1 MIIAVLTAV
10 GNAWSICSLTTNLTT
25 CFMEDFYEQSF
36 PLKLLPTFFKF
47 VTEHF
52 FNRAALRTFYFR
64 EHTDDRII
72 MPPRCDVWWDVMFPM
87 LNLSRRSINA
97 AYLGALSR
105 VINANIEEFMKQDE
119 EYSSFYNS
127 FMILALEHLS
137 SNLDKVSVADHSEV
151 KIACKNGLKYLFLKE
166 RAVNSVELKYMIA
179 VLKSCL
185 TGESGL
191 ERTDIYYLIASIKK
205 AKTPLYFSPP
215 DRLAVGETMIGV
227 VSGSLIH
234 QIWVSHRDDRIDSDA
249 AVCINAKSAEELIS
263 RFAYKSFVKNFTS
276 ENILLAEE
284 LHCSELLL
292 KHFMN
297 FKVIRQMRTA
307 CQEAVKRKIFLD
319 CTSMIG
325 AVSDLPIWGSVSGDD
340 GRSSTFSKLLEM
352 SNICMLSIGCLG
364 IAVAINCEK
373 ESSTD
378 PGRMEKA
385 IIVANEVF
393 NTRKFY
399 AESEAVRLTVLN
411 FVSNRILLIVKIVS
425 EMLRYSKG
433 IMKLSSWPLLLEIFC
448 ETMTSFNFS
457 RPEFTADDDGT
468 GGESI
473 HLFSLVLQI
482 IRTFLLTIFAANE
495 YKLQANREF
504 ETVASRENVTKEED
518 DDISEDTDPAI
529 GRWLSAIFEE
539 VPAMIDDEL
548 EKCRLKLESQQC
560 IVADMITA
568 FGKVMRL
575 LEITPRKQF
584 IAGRYLFVPT
594 ESDAVTLADIVSDL
608 SLLKNSESYKVEAAV
623 LSVVQNLL
631 SESVIDRSFILAFMN
646 RFGINFESSGHLT
659 WPLQLN
665 SMKVNL
671 LAYVVLCRFMCTDPF
686 TNERIARP
694 IWNRVMKTLEL
705 NYKCDDSQVDEP
717 FDANIMHM
725 SIEHMQFLLLLF
737 YNEPAE
743 SRRELTL
750 LLLRTLENL
759 LLCDKSCAV
768 ALAVLSRLL
777 QIVDYILRFDE
788 NPPVEYLKMVYENLF
803 SVPDKSENGEL
814 LPPATPISVPEVVHC
829 MKQSETTLGYIYGE
843 GSCFFYNLYHDEPG
857 NEYRLRRIMF
867 LGDDAILSRNLQ
879 LALAHKQ
886 SKFLSSFWLS
896 NDGSAPFAAYCC
908 YYIRRILLYLT
919 PSPEVMEICNVDRP
933 LHEHQSSCL
942 LLLASRRYHLT
953 SNVSVGFETTD
964 DSDAADKQPAEYLKR
979 FDFRAHFSCFMRC
992 FDRRKNTVD
1001 EIEFEDSYLMENYQY
1016 GNCAVVVDL
1025 MLIELRCFLRDLLE
1039 YNDEPAFNF
1048 HLDFAETM
1056 NMVCLLVRHS
1066 VEIIRYLIFC
1076 VDVPLQ
1082 LREQSFSQW
1091 HKHCKQLLNIVG
1103 DYGPDVRLVH
1113 KGVVGALS
1121 ASLRKALRVFKW
1133 DEYGSGSGDFFHHNY
1148 EEISHF
1154 FEVDESAYIS
1164 VVFSQHLENIAGAS
1178 IWDLLNSWKHVLF
1191 SASAVLHDYL
1201 NRCSPELSVS
1211 TEIWENL
1218 RRYFV
1223 LDTVLAFW
1231 PTKNACVESNF
1242 HLVEMN
1248 RVSAF
1253 YEKFFDFLHHS
1264 VTTWVKPCSI
1274 SEFIFA
1280 NLLSYLKDEELGEKF
1295 FQNRSVVELIMPLT
1309 NLKSSA
1315 IINPIYVIKYLSVLL
1330 KIAISSL
1337 NRESL
1342 RQEMSSSNTILKTK
1356 KTISAL
1362 LNNATILSDAMKIVF
1377 QYASDFIEI
1386 EDQTKQLSHCESA
1399 FLVGVDFVNSL
1410 TLCLILLKEAEVVEV
1425 GELARYFVHLFL
1437 SIDGVDEVFF
1447 NLPNSSIDSLEQPL
1461 NSAAVKW
1468 YCHLLRLAKLNPG
1481 KADLLIFE
1489 HFCAW
1494 VEKFLQMD
1502 SLRSVVENKYWK
1514 RDQMELMDLMLFL
1527 TCYFSFL
1534 IGPEDAFLIRKD
1546 TSANGQLCISS
1557 ADDSDSVT
1565 NVQETNYEKS
1575 KVVAIDC
1582 FAATRTGCCS
1592 FIVTGRHMCH
1602 QKKYYCYDCSVN
1614 GKWATVC
1621 SACAVKCHNNH
1632 DVVYVGNEE
1641 MFCQCTDTLKE
1652 LCATSLNW
1660 RYYYS
1665 KYLHEMDA
1673 ISNVHTISD
1682 ANNIHELK
1690 DENKS
1695 NTILFDGDCAFCFGE
1710 LTTEKEFL
1718 KDKNAHFATIHKSM
1732 IRLFHLLRRAIIV
1745 TKEAITP
1752 VGHMER
1758 LSESFS
1764 QFMQGRIQSFETTRL
1779 ITMRLAQLPAWRKK
1793 FVSDDDHLLLCRNC
1807 SESASERHKYFYK
1820 FCILNSRKSL
1830 IAVSSYKKCITIFPV
1845 KFPLSRAASK
1855 YKLEDLKIDVE
1866 KELEISLT
1874 FKPTF
1879 IQGINGNAAIF
1890 LVGGAYDV
1898 FIIALNYEGL
1908 LDSKKMLKLNMGNE
1922 ETVRRAFWMPNS
1934 ASEVV
1939 LVTTQRVSVYYLWY
1953 SYELPVYCYRLY
1965 SGAVADATVA
1975 YYEENCQ
1982 SEKCLTRFII
1992 IMSSDGC
1999 LYMEKMGQSQTIPKQ
2014 DRLKYLR
2021 DPLKFAHPDWQD
2033 MVVEKLEN
2041 RGLSVHYSHC
2051 LSTLFFGYSN
2061 GKNYYC
2067 NFSMGSLRNIR
2078 TVELSDTGKQS
2089 VSIKSWEDVDNLPG
2103 FICARPVEFGPILLK
2118 FDGPQI
2124 LVDLQCF
2131 FSSPRVVDL
2140 KSCLVWEQHTQ
2151 PCAVIAT
2158 LSATCSLTLW
2168 NVDDNYRNCWSEIPL
2183 TSSALYSTQFNQL
2196 EECAPS
2202 ILSCRKSLY
2211 PAPVDI
2217 FERSSLLDNVKLFSE
2232 DVLDIATGG
2241 WLINKQPLHFVKKT
2255 GAATLHICNTDK
2267 SMEISGVKVYIDC
2280 SQKESVPS
2288 FLAVANQLK
2297 YVNSDVSRW
2306 YDFPLTYEE
2315 SINCC
2320 SKITL
2325 WVGECSGD
2333 IMMVHSIHLYGRSK
2347 RLQLSALC
2355 DNLTDSR
2362 QFSTFGKDDSAML
2375 ELFNG
2380 LHCKQQCTMACVGLQ
2395 KAELLM
2401 GAVCNFLRLYH
2412 MNDGMQER
2420 KKFFFKNLNLNL
2432 DKFHQLLTFN
2442 STLFLKNQAKCF
2454 IDHFLSMPDMNR
2466 VRIYKQMLKE
2476 MEFLLPDPEILDMIV
2491 KRLRKMVERRPMNF
2505 LRLVFRNNG
2514 DSQLLDG
2521 LMVLFWKAVVG
2532 RKHFA
2537 DTAPIG
2543 SVVFHN
2549 MKSFVGCI
2557 VDILFSSMHL
2567 ASFAQLKKF
2576 CAILS
2581 DMLIGDRT
2589 ERHLSY
2595 MCSQA
2600 IQRNVLQAVGYFCH
2614 KQFYCEKGD
2623 SQDGQEHGSELFT
2636 VDVINLK
2643 EDDIVNYNFSTLSN
2657 YLQKMKRHAS
2667 NHDSHSVLF
2676 PEEQQGS
2683 STNFRLMVDTS
2694 NFTSLGEHTDKG
2706 LLIFSSDNYQFN
2718 ILLMLHYLTPYFG
2731 ECSGVENVPFLQTL
2745 LALISAVDVSNL
2757 KYAKPFLSL
2766 VRRWIS
2772 FINFKNSF
2780 CQRTPEAEANLIKL
2794 RFINILLNR
2803 MNDRISGA
2811 IFSFLMDEG
2820 ILSFCYDVLENMH
2833 PKLANLV
2840 INDDLD
2846 DEKDVV
2852 VGHHFADDLWPFF
2865 LHDYVEKND
2874 SNLFVLFDQLAVE
2887 IALRLPYQ
2895 LKRLVVTPE
2904 VKERLFSSNWIHLL
2918 IKYAR
2923 CTKASNLCI
2932 QVRKLLIYICGS
2944 AELCRWHTDR
2954 CIFDDMLNNVL
2965 RHSRHIFSESTCV
2978 SPSQLNTVYHLQ
2990 MCSMMWRLKICL
3002 RIATGR
3008 PLSFQKF
3015 LLANCEILNEL
3026 LFAVAVR
3033 IHRNI
3038 TKCVL
3043 SLLSVAFDAG
3053 SNNTVSGSFAF
3064 SPEMARTL
3072 ATAVFTNS
3080 GFSAL
3085 EQFLSTLV
3093 LHTNEGPQNIEPMQF
3108 FQNLMKFAPAHLARD
3123 FVLYIWRKMVPRF
3136 AEYGCR
3142 LVHLIPLLSETL
3154 VFFTDSE
3161 VKIFMND
3168 IVDYFTQER
3177 QAILT
3182 DPIFALYSKIGKK
3195 IPIDGFSF
3203 DKRPCFACHRH
3214 LTSSTESELSTLVKF
3229 AWYSSTMEFLEL
3241 RCAYEIERI
3250 VLTITQKMRI
3260 KMIKNMRVYYSSRES
3275 LSFVDIATMSYWSL
3289 AMNCE
3294 LVKDQQTVVIDFTV
3308 PITARYLL
3316 IHYCEFYDIKPKPPP
3331 LQTFFNCENCM
3342 NSYPDLCTGCT
3353 HVALVCENCDGVNM
3367 NETAFLCKFCGK
3379 SPHATLNYTVRARES
3394 ASLSPVMNR
3403 SDVQSAS
3410 QEGNLLLAKIEN
3422 ALTAMENDLKEVEQL
3437 LEVSVLSAEHDVF
3450 EGTETQASSENNA
3463 NQNVMKA
3470 SRYEEYLNMYQSRC
3484 KSMHRTIILN
3494 YETLILKRMAVFE
3507 FEHGKLDDSSL
3518 TSQYLKCRKSCYCC
3532 TLWSCNAVLI
3542 LIDNLLRKVNFD
3554 ISLFTSNVGFHGK
3567 VVTFVLNCTP
3577 LRSDLVCQSILY
3589 NLSWKYNFI
3598 AFDISQ
3604 RLAERLFYL
3613 LVNGTND
3620 CIGDYLDIMYNCAIA
3635 EGHSSDVWST
3645 TMADVFKVA
3654 LCREQ
3659 TPTAQSILG
3668 VCLKLFASCKFVFFN
3683 SEENPGL
3690 NYMDADSSDL
3700 AKLKCDLRQIFQS
3713 VLKKPPYQEVQ
3724 SVNIQGFIAIM
3735 IKLLTYEY
3743 SRFIRKMTAK
3753 YLLTLMNEPG
3763 TLRVQIFENLLNRM
3777 IPLLSKCEDRI
3788 DEFFGLLSE
3797 LFNDPSWRSFFFRKG
3812 FFSTFLQVTSREI
3825 ERLHKLDRSPLSQVD
3840 LDCGCL
3846 LLNVLKIFDK
3856 MRSYDELKDHLNR
3869 RAGATFLYGHAVL
3882 RSMVV
3887 KRSGSV
3893 KYAQVHF
3900 KVLMDCMKSG
3910 GAALVRSY
3918 AEAAFELLR
3927 SESAARNWQYVL
3939 HICDSIRSVI
3949 YPEAMRVEQF
3959 QIQILQDS
3967 FQENHLRN
3975 SLHNRIY
3982 LSTDNDMGPRM
3993 RDIKNK
3999 ICRDCEMIPFIEDD
4013 NTLELI
4019 VLGKVIAL
4027 YLDVA
4032 EVYKYLWL
4040 PESGPSPMIIT
4051 YRIRGLSDG
4060 AGEEYVWE
4068 LPTTVWMRLMCLRS
4082 MAFVPIASMVREN
4095 RLALLSPEI
4104 NTIPVI
4110 MKKVLLI
4117 LMDDIKMQ
4125 GMISDTALRIICRL
4139 YEDADLFS
4147 APEFENFSR
4156 YHLTEL
4162 VISLMD
4168 VVRNKRKSIDER
4180 SEELVMRAVALV
4192 TMGNKERIDA
4202 VVEYFDTFTDFSRYD
4217 KSSTPDEQK
4226 MGRMLCFF
4234 VNGLPES
4241 ANGSRIREAFFN
4253 RGFTH
4258 RAVNYL
4264 SNNCPSVVH
4273 QLSSSSSEM
4282 ETFLRKPALDYV
4294 LKFLNDICRSCE
4306 PNQVLVADNCLSIVH
4321 TLELIPNNERNLG
4334 NLSHQLMV
4342 QLNEN
4347 TATSH
4352 KVAAVR
4358 ERTRLAKKTIATAS
4372 RNVQLTKL
4380 GMRMSKDG
4388 IVQIASSVYLNVDL
4402 PDEGHFA
4409 CVICQEGF
4417 HVSPHQEMGIYVF
4430 MKSLS
4435 VRDVLL
4441 DSVDGF
4447 IPDLVGPSTVTQF
4460 NLVHYQCHSN
4470 SVEHASSFRYEWDSA
4485 TLHNA
4490 NTLCNAILPYPGP
4503 EIELNEQLLMM
4514 KRYEMQ
4520 FNEVF
4525 PGKPL
4530 SCDLVISDLKCLLI
4544 RFCWKKSFSTD
4555 SHGGG
4560 PESNM
4565 HLIPYMLYLGGLTL
4579 IAMDKDDDDGNRLR
4593 SNLSQFLADGSEF
4606 WFANAFDANG
4616 LFFQSTLFILYHDHA
4631 AWATHRLDILK
4642 RFICAGHHH
4651 ALFHQDGQK
4660 EEPIEFKNY
4669 IPYLIYFAL
4678 INSIYTHMFKS
4689 VSSVLPGTDDNW
4701 LKLLLMYISANYVD
4715 LYNSSTQLFATYEN
4729 HLLRFTRLVES
4740 IPDPDAFF
4748 SNCLSM
4754 LPSDRFGN
4762 RRPGANMMKSKR
4774 SVPTVEEMAHEKLT
4788 RIAASYWASFGNAH
4802 RPFSAKVVADIYK
4815 NELLEKNFAVRPIV
4829 LLEFSQYLE
4838 RFLWPNFDVNTAT
4851 VEHVMSILVMANEKI
4866 RECVPLW
4873 PIFFTR
4879 EKEFEKFFTRV
4890 LEMSLDDELLTI
4902 AEQLHV
4908 IIFLNH
4914 CFTSVAAREQC
4925 LNENMKLKK
4934 YWKYSQKQFDKL
4946 DEESKRKTLFYW
4958 RYICDLIKKFL
4969 KILHSIPPED
4979 EQCDLNSIRY
4989 CERFLEMLI
4998 DMESLLPIRR
5008 FLNVVLLESR
5018 ILCHGALSTLVKR
5031 QDGGLFTEL
5040 LSTLKRCVYFEI
5052 DDLTG
5057 ESLTQKDMT
5066 IIHVERITKLQKY
5079 KEKMKTFYLST
5090 VSEVDNRKNLFKYF
5104 SVLSD
5109 EELLNLCVDLNLVDP
5124 NNTNDST
5131 LNRPLL
5137 MEMMVCH
5144 HEKQPSQLD
5153 RINEMSLYPSEEIL
5167 WNEKMVPVGYFK
5179 NANEIRLDIE
5189 DAIFRMQPWKHEIEP
5204 NTLVCGGWAR
5214 MALPIMHF
5222 VVIEVGRPRVGE
5234 KAPSVVRADVQLM
5247 LDVRQDVRTE
5257 WESLRKHDVGFL
5269 LTIRPT
5275 ALPGTLY
5282 CPSEPFLPQIPV
5294 VYVRGCEIEGML
5306 GVDGN
5311 VIEEYAPPEAKL
5323 GFTNNVRTF
5332 RVLLDCQQYRLD
5344 MMQHEK
5350 GGEDVYQTFNVFVR
5364 RKPKENNFKAVLD
5377 TIRQLMN
5384 CECVVPSWFNDLLL
5398 GYGDPSVAHYSKMEK
5413 QFTVLNFDDTFL
5425 SVEHVKESFPDE
5437 YEIIANE
5444 NDLKPPYRISVD
5456 ETDKKVCI
5464 FQEKDESRGP
5474 YPFCRRRFN
5483 AVLFTKAQVDGI
5495 YSGMQHGL
5503 TVIVGPPGTGKTDV
5517 AAQII
5522 NNIYHGWPSE
5532 RTLVVAHSNQ
5542 ALNYLF
5548 QKITERDVDERH
5560 LLRLGHGEEFLG
5572 MGKDFSREGRVN
5584 HILEK
5589 RLQLL
5594 GQVERLQKSIQVVGG
5609 DVASSCETALYFY
5622 EYQLQPR
5629 WFEFQR
5635 KSKQLRRVGEIFP
5648 FGAFFDDLDGPLFLD
5663 DDGDEE
5669 KGELNYEQNMQIA
5682 HSCWNYIRNIFD
5694 QLAEF
5699 RAFESLRTRY
5709 DRVEYLLTSQAK
5721 VIAMTCTHAAL
5732 RRKEFV
5738 DMYFHYD
5745 NLIVEEAA
5753 QILEIETF
5761 IPFLLQPT
5769 VQGKNRLRRLV
5780 LIGDHYQLPPVVKS
5794 PALRR
5799 YSRMEQSM
5807 FTRLVRLGVR
5817 TIHLDKQGRA
5827 RQQLAALYSWRYDN
5841 LGNLPH
5847 VLANEEF
5854 LTANA
5859 GFAHPFQL
5867 VDVDDF
5873 NGDGET
5879 TPVAYFYQNLAEAE
5893 YAVAIFMYMRI
5904 VGYPAE
5910 KITILTTYNGQKHLI
5925 RDVLRKRCA
5934 SNIFFGKPAK
5944 VTTVDKY
5951 QGEQND
5957 YIILS
5962 LVRTEAVGHIRDV
5975 RRLVVAFSRGRL
5987 GLYVLARVSLF
5998 ENCFELTPAFRMFQN
6013 RPRKLIIIPNETW
6026 PTKRL
6031 VNEPSP
6037 YCELTI
6043 DGMSQMVNF
6052 VYDLYVSNFDV
6063 IRTEQMKQ
6071 HGESLTPTES
6081 CLPVLSDNEKDE
6093 VKPPEEENQQSEDSA
6108 IVFEVL
6114 DE

>member
-1 MIIAVLTAV
+1 M
-10 GNAWSICSLTTNLTT
+10 
-25 CFMEDFYEQSF
+25 
-36 PLKLLPTFFKF
+36 PLP
-47 VTEHF
+47 
-52 FNRAALRTFYFR
+52 
-64 EHTDDRII
+64 
-72 MPPRCDVWWDVMFPM
+72 CDVWWDVMVPM
-87 LNLSRRSINA
+87 LNPSCRSINA

-119 EYSSFYNS
+119 YNSFYNS

-137 SNLDKVSVADHSEV
+137 SNLEKVSVADYSEV

-191 ERTDIYYLIASIKK
+191 ERTDIYYLVASIKK
-205 AKTPLYFSPP
+205 AKTPSSFSQP
-215 DRLAVGETMIGV
+215 DRLAVGETAMSV
-227 VSGSLIH
+227 VTGPLIH
-234 QIWVSHRDDRIDSDA
+234 QLWFSHRDDRIDSDA
-249 AVCINAKSAEELIS
+249 AVCTNAKSADELIS
-263 RFAYKSFVKNFTS
+263 RFAYKSFVKNFTN
-276 ENILLAEE
+276 ENTLLAEE

-297 FKVIRQMRTA
+297 FKVIRQMRAA
-307 CQEAVKRKIFLD
+307 CQEAVKRSKTNFVDKIILD
-319 CTSMIG
+319 CTNMIG

-352 SNICMLSIGCLG
+352 NNICMLSVGCLG
-364 IAVAINCEK
+364 IAVAIDCEK

-378 PGRMEKA
+378 PGRIEKA
-385 IIVANEVF
+385 IVVANEVF

-399 AESEAVRLTVLN
+399 AECEAVRLTVLN
-411 FVSNRILLIVKIVS
+411 FVSNRILLIAKIVS

-482 IRTFLLTIFAANE
+482 MRTFLLTIFAANE

-504 ETVASRENVTKEED
+504 ETAASRENVTKEED
-518 DDISEDTDPAI
+518 DDNSEDTDPAI

-548 EKCRLKLESQQC
+548 EKCKLKLESQQC

-568 FGKVMRL
+568 FGKVMQL
-575 LEITPRKQF
+575 LEIAPRKQF
-584 IAGRYLFVPT
+584 IAGRYLFVPA

-608 SLLKNSESYKVEAAV
+608 CLLKNSECYKIEAAV
-623 LSVVQNLL
+623 LSLVQNLL
-631 SESVIDRSFILAFMN
+631 CESVIDRSFILAFLN
-646 RFGINFESSGHLT
+646 RFGINFESSGHLI

-665 SMKVNL
+665 SIKVNL
-671 LAYVVLCRFMCTDPF
+671 LAYVVLCRFMSIDPF

-705 NYKCDDSQVDEP
+705 NYKCDNNQVDEP

-725 SIEHMQFLLLLF
+725 NIEHMQFLLLLF

-750 LLLRTLENL
+750 LSLRTLENL

-777 QIVDYILRFDE
+777 QIVDCILRFDE

-803 SVPDKSENGEL
+803 PVPIKSDDGEL
-814 LPPATPISVPEVVHC
+814 LPPATPTSVPEVVHC
-829 MKQSETTLGYIYGE
+829 MKKSETMLGYFYGK

-857 NEYRLRRIMF
+857 NECRVRRIMF

-879 LALAHKQ
+879 LALADTQ
-886 SKFLSSFWLS
+886 SRFLSSSWLS
-896 NDGSAPFAAYCC
+896 VDGSAPFAAYCC
-908 YYIRRILLYLT
+908 YYIRRILLYLA
-919 PSPEVMEICNVDRP
+919 PSPEVTEICNVDRP
-933 LHEHQSSCL
+933 LLYEHQSSCL
-942 LLLASRRYHLT
+942 LLLASRRCYLT
-953 SNVSVGFETTD
+953 PNVSVDFETTD
-964 DSDAADKQPAEYLKR
+964 DSDAAHKQRAEYLKR
-979 FDFRAHFSCFMRC
+979 FDFRALFSCFMRC

-1025 MLIELRCFLRDLLE
+1025 MLIELRCYLRDLLE

-1048 HLDFAETM
+1048 QLDFAETM
-1056 NMVCLLVRHS
+1056 NMVCLLVRQC
-1066 VEIIRYLIFC
+1066 VEIIRYLISC

-1082 LREQSFSQW
+1082 LREQSLSRW

-1103 DYGPDVRLVH
+1103 DYGPDVRHLH
-1113 KGVVGALS
+1113 KEVVGAFS

-1133 DEYGSGSGDFFHHNY
+1133 DEYGSGSSKGGDFFHHNY

-1154 FEVDESAYIS
+1154 FEVDQSAYIS
-1164 VVFSQHLENIAGAS
+1164 VVFSQHLENISGAS

-1191 SASAVLHDYL
+1191 TASAVLHDYL

-1231 PTKNACVESNF
+1231 PTKNACMERSF
-1242 HLVEMN
+1242 HLVEIN

-1253 YEKFFDFLHHS
+1253 YEKFFNFLRHS

-1330 KIAISSL
+1330 KIAVNSL
-1337 NRESL
+1337 KRESL
-1342 RQEMSSSNTILKTK
+1342 QGMSSSNTILKTK

-1362 LNNATILSDAMKIVF
+1362 LNNATVLSAMQVVF
-1377 QYASDFIEI
+1377 QHDSDFIEI
-1386 EDQTKQLSHCESA
+1386 EDQTKQRSHCESA

-1410 TLCLILLKEAEVVEV
+1410 TLCLISLKEAEVVEV

-1437 SIDGVDEVFF
+1437 SIDGVDEYFF
-1447 NLPNSSIDSLEQPL
+1447 NLPNSSTYSLEQPL

-1468 YCHLLRLAKLNPG
+1468 YCHLFRLAKLNPG
-1481 KADLLIFE
+1481 NADLLIFE

-1494 VEKFLQMD
+1494 VKKFLQMD

-1527 TCYFSFL
+1527 TCYFTFL
-1534 IGPEDAFLIRKD
+1534 IGPADAFLIRKD
-1546 TSANGQLCISS
+1546 TSANGQLCTS

-1565 NVQETNYEKS
+1565 NVQETNNENS

-1592 FIVTGRHMCH
+1592 FIVTGRHMCL

-1614 GKWATVC
+1614 GKWTTVC
-1621 SACAVKCHNNH
+1621 SACAVKCHNDH

-1652 LCATSLNW
+1652 LCKASLNW

-1682 ANNIHELK
+1682 ANNIHSLNNEC
-1690 DENKS
+1690 KS
-1695 NTILFDGDCAFCFGE
+1695 STILFDRDCAFCFGE

-1718 KDKNAHFATIHKSM
+1718 KDKNAHFASIHKSM

-1758 LSESFS
+1758 LTESFS
-1764 QFMQGRIQSFETTRL
+1764 QFMQRGIHSFETTRL
-1779 ITMRLAQLPAWRKK
+1779 ITMRLPQLPTWRKQL
-1793 FVSDDDHLLLCRNC
+1793 VRDDDNLLLCRNC
-1807 SESASERHKYFYK
+1807 GENATERPKYFYK

-1830 IAVSSYKKCITIFPV
+1830 IAVSAYKKCITVFPV
-1845 KFPLSRAASK
+1845 KFPLSRAALK
-1855 YKLEDLKIDVE
+1855 YKSGNWEIDVE

-1879 IQGINGNAAIF
+1879 MQGINGNAAIF
-1890 LVGGAYDV
+1890 LIGGAYDV

-1908 LDSKKMLKLNMGNE
+1908 LDSKKMLKLDMDNG

-1992 IMSSDGC
+1992 IMSSDGR
-1999 LYMEKMGQSQTIPKQ
+1999 LYVENIGQSQTIPKE

-2021 DPLKFAHPDWQD
+2021 DPLNFAHPDWQD
-2033 MVVEKLEN
+2033 VVLEN
-2041 RGLSVHYSHC
+2041 FENCGLSVHYSHC
-2051 LSTLFFGYSN
+2051 LSTLFFSYSN

-2067 NFSMGSLRNIR
+2067 SFSMGSLQNIR
-2078 TVELSDTGKQS
+2078 AVEFSDARKQL
-2089 VSIKSWEDVDNLPG
+2089 VNIKSWEDVDNLPG
-2103 FICARPVEFGPILLK
+2103 FICARPVEYGPILLK
-2118 FDGPQI
+2118 FDGPKI

-2131 FSSPRVVDL
+2131 SSSPRVVDL

-2151 PCAVIAT
+2151 PCTVIAT

-2168 NVDDNYRNCWSEIPL
+2168 DVDNCRNYWSGIPL
-2183 TSSALYSTQFNQL
+2183 TSSALCSTQFNQL

-2232 DVLDIATGG
+2232 DVLDVATGGG

-2280 SQKESVPS
+2280 SEKERVPS

-2297 YVNSDVSRW
+2297 YVSSDVSRW

-2315 SINCC
+2315 SVNCC
-2320 SKITL
+2320 SEITL

-2333 IMMVHSIHLYGRSK
+2333 IMMVHSVHLYGRSR
-2347 RLQLSALC
+2347 RLQLSAALC

-2362 QFSTFGKDDSAML
+2362 QFSTFGKDDSAVL

-2380 LHCKQQCTMACVGLQ
+2380 MHCKQQYTMACVGLQ

-2401 GAVCNFLRLYH
+2401 GA
-2412 MNDGMQER
+2412 
-2420 KKFFFKNLNLNL
+2420 
-2432 DKFHQLLTFN
+2432 
-2442 STLFLKNQAKCF
+2442 
-2454 IDHFLSMPDMNR
+2454 DMNR
-2466 VRIYKQMLKE
+2466 VRIYKQMLKN
-2476 MEFLLPDPEILDMIV
+2476 MEFLLSDPEVLDMIV
-2491 KRLRKMVERRPMNF
+2491 KRLRKMVEKRPMNF

-2514 DSQLLDG
+2514 DSQLLDR
-2521 LMVLFWKAVVG
+2521 LMVLFWEAVVN

-2576 CAILS
+2576 WAILS

-2589 ERHLSY
+2589 EGHLSC

-2614 KQFYCEKGD
+2614 RQFYCEKGVQCEEVSD
-2623 SQDGQEHGSELFT
+2623 SQDGQEHASELFT
-2636 VDVINLK
+2636 VDVISLK
-2643 EDDIVNYNFSTLSN
+2643 EDDIVNYDFSTLGD

-2667 NHDSHSVLF
+2667 NHDSHNVLF

-2683 STNFRLMVDTS
+2683 AMNFRLMVDTS
-2694 NFTSLGEHTDKG
+2694 NFTSLGEHTDIG

-2731 ECSGVENVPFLQTL
+2731 ECNGVENIHFLQTL
-2745 LALISAVDVSNL
+2745 LALISAVDASNL
-2757 KYAKPFLSL
+2757 KYVKPFLSL

-2772 FINFKNSF
+2772 FIDFKNSF
-2780 CQRTPEAEANLIKL
+2780 CQRTPEAEANLMKL

-2803 MNDRISGA
+2803 MNDKISGV

-2820 ILSFCYDVLENMH
+2820 ILSFCYNVLENMH

-2840 INDDLD
+2840 IIDELD

-2895 LKRLVVTPE
+2895 LKRLVVKPE

-2918 IKYAR
+2918 IKYVR
-2923 CTKASNLCI
+2923 FTKASNLCI

-2965 RHSRHIFSESTCV
+2965 RHSRHIFSERTCV
-2978 SPSQLNTVYHLQ
+2978 SPSHLNNFYSLQ
-2990 MCSMMWRLKICL
+2990 MCSMVWRLKICL

-3015 LLANCEILNEL
+3015 LLANCKILQEL
-3026 LFAVAVR
+3026 LFAVTVR

-3038 TKCVL
+3038 TKCIL

-3053 SNNTVSGSFAF
+3053 NNNTVSGSFAF

-3072 ATAVFTNS
+3072 AIAVITNS

-3093 LHTNEGPQNIEPMQF
+3093 LHTREGPQNIEPMQF
-3108 FQNLMKFAPAHLARD
+3108 FQNLMKFAPAHLAKD
-3123 FVLYIWRKMVPRF
+3123 FVRYMWRKIVPRF

-3154 VFFTDSE
+3154 VFLTDSD
-3161 VKIFMND
+3161 VKIIMND
-3168 IVDYFTQER
+3168 IVDYFTEER

-3182 DPIFALYSKIGKK
+3182 DSIFALYSKIGKQ

-3214 LTSSTESELSTLVKF
+3214 LTSFTELELSTLVKF
-3229 AWYSSTMEFLEL
+3229 AWYNSTTEFLEL

-3250 VLTITQKMRI
+3250 VLTITQKMPK
-3260 KMIKNMRVYYSSRES
+3260 KMIKLMRVYYSSRES
-3275 LSFVDIATMSYWSL
+3275 LSYVDIPTVSYWSL

-3316 IHYCEFYDIKPKPPP
+3316 IHYCEFYNIKPKPPS

-3342 NSYPDLCTGCT
+3342 NSYPDLCTGCA
-3353 HVALVCENCDGVNM
+3353 HENLVCESCDEVNM
-3367 NETAFLCKFCGK
+3367 NERAFLCRFCGR
-3379 SPHATLNYTVRARES
+3379 SPHATFNYTVRARET
-3394 ASLSPVMNR
+3394 ASLSPVTSR
-3403 SDVQSAS
+3403 SDVQSAL

-3422 ALTAMENDLKEVEQL
+3422 ALTAMTNELKEVEQL
-3437 LEVSVLSAEHDVF
+3437 LEVSVLSAEHDVS
-3450 EGTETQASSENNA
+3450 EGTETQASTENSVNH
-3463 NQNVMKA
+3463 NVMKA

-3484 KSMHRTIILN
+3484 KSIHRAIILN

-3518 TSQYLKCRKSCYCC
+3518 TSQYLKCRTSCYCC

-3542 LIDNLLRKVNFD
+3542 LVDHLLRKVNFD
-3554 ISLFTSNVGFHGK
+3554 ISLFSSNGFHGK
-3567 VVTFVLNCTP
+3567 IVTIVLNCTP

-3589 NLSWKYNFI
+3589 NLSQKYNFI

-3604 RLAERLFYL
+3604 RLVEKLFYL

-3620 CIGDYLDIMYNCAIA
+3620 CIRDYLDIMYNCAIA
-3635 EGHSSDVWST
+3635 EGRSSDVWST

-3659 TPTAQSILG
+3659 TLTAQSILG
-3668 VCLKLFASCKFVFFN
+3668 VCLKLFASCKFIFLN
-3683 SEENPGL
+3683 AEENPRL
-3690 NYMDADSSDL
+3690 NYTDADSNEYSDL
-3700 AKLKCDLRQIFQS
+3700 ANLRCDLRQIFKS
-3713 VLKKPPYQEVQ
+3713 VIEKPPYRKVQ
-3724 SVNIQGFIAIM
+3724 SVSIHGFIAIV

-3743 SRFIRKMTAK
+3743 SRFIRKMTGK
-3753 YLLTLMNEPG
+3753 YVLTLMNEPG
-3763 TLRVQIFENLLNRM
+3763 TLRVKIFENLLNRM

-3788 DEFFGLLSE
+3788 DEFFGVLSE
-3797 LFNDPSWRSFFFRKG
+3797 LFDDPSWRSLFFRRG
-3812 FFSTFLQVTSREI
+3812 FFSTFLQVTSREV

-3840 LDCGCL
+3840 LDYGRL
-3846 LLNVLKIFDK
+3846 LLHVLKIFDK
-3856 MRSYDELKDHLNR
+3856 MRSYDELRDHLNR

-3882 RSMVV
+3882 RSLVF

-3893 KYAQVHF
+3893 EYAQVYF

-3927 SESAARNWQYVL
+3927 SESTARNWQHVL

-3949 YPEAMRVEQF
+3949 YPETKRVEQF
-3959 QIQILQDS
+3959 QIRILQDS
-3967 FQENHLRN
+3967 LQDNYLRN
-3975 SLHNRIY
+3975 IFYNRIY
-3982 LSTDNDMGPRM
+3982 LSTDNGMGPRM

-3999 ICRDCEMIPFIEDD
+3999 ICRDFQMIPFTEDD

-4051 YRIRGLSDG
+4051 YRIRGLSNG

-4068 LPTTVWMRLMCLRS
+4068 LPITEETDLSSVALIHQIRGEAALVKCLDAVDVFEKHGVCSVIVDLLR
-4082 MAFVPIASMVREN
+4082 IASMVREN

-4104 NTIPVI
+4104 NAIPVI
-4110 MKKVLLI
+4110 MTKVLLI

-4125 GMISDTALRIICRL
+4125 GMISDTMLRIICRL

-4147 APEFENFSR
+4147 APEFEKFSR
-4156 YHLTEL
+4156 YSLTEL

-4168 VVRNKRKSIDER
+4168 VVRSKRKSIDER
-4180 SEELVMRAVALV
+4180 TEELVMRAVALV

-4202 VVEYFDTFTDFSRYD
+4202 VLEYFDTFTDFSRYD
-4217 KSSTPDEQK
+4217 KSTTPDEQK

-4241 ANGSRIREAFFN
+4241 ANGYRIREAFFN

-4258 RAVNYL
+4258 RAVDYL

-4282 ETFLRKPALDYV
+4282 EAFLRKPALDYV
-4294 LKFLNDICRSCE
+4294 VKFLNDICRSCE
-4306 PNQVLVADNCLSIVH
+4306 LNQVLVADNCLSIVH
-4321 TLELIPNNERNLG
+4321 TLELTPNNERNLG

-4342 QLNEN
+4342 QLSEN
-4347 TATSH
+4347 RVTSH

-4358 ERTRLAKKTIATAS
+4358 ERTRQAKKTIATAS
-4372 RNVQLTKL
+4372 RKVQLTKL

-4485 TLHNA
+4485 RLHNA

-4503 EIELNEQLLMM
+4503 EIELNEQLFMM

-4525 PGKPL
+4525 PGKLL
-4530 SCDLVISDLKCLLI
+4530 SCDLVINDLKCLLI

-4565 HLIPYMLYLGGLTL
+4565 HLIPYMLYLAGLTL
-4579 IAMDKDDDDGNRLR
+4579 IARDKDDDGNRLR
-4593 SNLSQFLADGSEF
+4593 SNLSQFLANGSEF

-4631 AWATHRLDILK
+4631 AWAAHRLDILK

-4651 ALFHQDGQK
+4651 ALFHQDSQK

-4678 INSIYTHMFKS
+4678 INSIYTQMFKS
-4689 VSSVLPGTDDNW
+4689 VSSVLPGTDDSW
-4701 LKLLLMYISANYVD
+4701 LKLLLMYISANYLD
-4715 LYNSSTQLFATYEN
+4715 LYDSSTQLFTTYEN
-4729 HLLRFTRLVES
+4729 HLLRFTSFFEFCRICGLLDS

-4748 SNCLSM
+4748 NNCLSM

-4762 RRPGANMMKSKR
+4762 RRPGASTMKSKR

-4788 RIAASYWASFGNAH
+4788 RIAASYWANFGNAH

-4908 IIFLNH
+4908 VIFLNH
-4914 CFTSVAAREQC
+4914 CFTSVEIVSIRTVVQKIISLPMWICLPEAAREQC

-4969 KILHSIPPED
+4969 KILHSIPPEG

-5066 IIHVERITKLQKY
+5066 IIHVERITKLQELVFQKY

-5124 NNTNDST
+5124 NNTDDST

-5167 WNEKMVPVGYFK
+5167 WNEKMVPVGYFR
-5179 NANEIRLDIE
+5179 NATCLALPKLGLQFLTLYDYLLRNFTLFRLESTYEIRLDIE

-5257 WESLRKHDVGFL
+5257 WESAPNRRDLRKHDVGFL

-5364 RKPKENNFKAVLD
+5364 RKPKENNFKAVLG

-5384 CECVVPSWFNDLLL
+5384 SDCVVPSWFNDLLL

-5474 YPFCRRRFN
+5474 YPFCKRRFN

-5609 DVASSCETALYFY
+5609 DVAYSCETALYFY

-5648 FGAFFDDLDGPLFLD
+5648 FGAFFDDLDGPLFLA

-5669 KGELNYEQNMQIA
+5669 EGELNYEQNMQIA

-5998 ENCFELTPAFRMFQN
+5998 ENCFELTPAFRMFEN

-6037 YCELTI
+6037 YSELTI

-6052 VYDLYVSNFDV
+6052 VYDLYVSNFNV

-6081 CLPVLSDNEKDE
+6081 CLPVLLDNEKDE
-6093 VKPPEEENQQSEDSA
+6093 VKPPEEENQQAEDSA

>member
-1 MIIAVLTAV
+1 
-10 GNAWSICSLTTNLTT
+10 
-25 CFMEDFYEQSF
+25 
-36 PLKLLPTFFKF
+36 
-47 VTEHF
+47 
-52 FNRAALRTFYFR
+52 
-64 EHTDDRII
+64 

-385 IIVANEVF
+385 IIVANEGF
-393 NTRKFY
+393 
-399 AESEAVRLTVLN
+399 L
-411 FVSNRILLIVKIVS
+411 
-425 EMLRYSKG
+425 
-433 IMKLSSWPLLLEIFC
+433 KL
-448 ETMTSFNFS
+448 

-560 IVADMITA
+560 IVAD
-568 FGKVMRL
+568 
-575 LEITPRKQF
+575 
-584 IAGRYLFVPT
+584 
-594 ESDAVTLADIVSDL
+594 
-608 SLLKNSESYKVEAAV
+608 
-623 LSVVQNLL
+623 
-631 SESVIDRSFILAFMN
+631 LAFMN

-717 FDANIMHM
+717 FDANIMRM
-725 SIEHMQFLLLLF
+725 FLRF
-737 YNEPAE
+737 
-743 SRRELTL
+743 S
-750 LLLRTLENL
+750 
-759 LLCDKSCAV
+759 
-768 ALAVLSRLL
+768 
-777 QIVDYILRFDE
+777 ILRFICR
-788 NPPVEYLKMVYENLF
+788 VYENLF

-992 FDRRKNTVD
+992 FDRRKN
-1001 EIEFEDSYLMENYQY
+1001 
-1016 GNCAVVVDL
+1016 
-1025 MLIELRCFLRDLLE
+1025 
-1039 YNDEPAFNF
+1039 F

-1148 EEISHF
+1148 EVDWIVLFLIFSCTEFSVICMFFSQEISHF

-1295 FQNRSVVELIMPLT
+1295 FQNRSVVEP
-1309 NLKSSA
+1309 
-1315 IINPIYVIKYLSVLL
+1315 
-1330 KIAISSL
+1330 ISSL

-1565 NVQETNYEKS
+1565 NVQETNYETETAKYVLNFLES

-1718 KDKNAHFATIHKSM
+1718 KDK
-1732 IRLFHLLRRAIIV
+1732 
-1745 TKEAITP
+1745 
-1752 VGHMER
+1752 
-1758 LSESFS
+1758 
-1764 QFMQGRIQSFETTRL
+1764 
-1779 ITMRLAQLPAWRKK
+1779 MRLAQLPAWRKK

-1866 KELEISLT
+1866 
-1874 FKPTF
+1874 
-1879 IQGINGNAAIF
+1879 
-1890 LVGGAYDV
+1890 DV

-2131 FSSPRVVDL
+2131 FSSPR
-2140 KSCLVWEQHTQ
+2140 
-2151 PCAVIAT
+2151 CAVIAT

-2241 WLINKQPLHFVKKT
+2241 WLINKQPLHFVK
-2255 GAATLHICNTDK
+2255 
-2267 SMEISGVKVYIDC
+2267 
-2280 SQKESVPS
+2280 
-2288 FLAVANQLK
+2288 
-2297 YVNSDVSRW
+2297 VNSDVSRW

-2325 WVGECSGD
+2325 WG
-2333 IMMVHSIHLYGRSK
+2333 
-2347 RLQLSALC
+2347 
-2355 DNLTDSR
+2355 
-2362 QFSTFGKDDSAML
+2362 
-2375 ELFNG
+2375 
-2380 LHCKQQCTMACVGLQ
+2380 
-2395 KAELLM
+2395 
-2401 GAVCNFLRLYH
+2401 
-2412 MNDGMQER
+2412 
-2420 KKFFFKNLNLNL
+2420 
-2432 DKFHQLLTFN
+2432 
-2442 STLFLKNQAKCF
+2442 
-2454 IDHFLSMPDMNR
+2454 
-2466 VRIYKQMLKE
+2466 
-2476 MEFLLPDPEILDMIV
+2476 
-2491 KRLRKMVERRPMNF
+2491 
-2505 LRLVFRNNG
+2505 NNG

-2676 PEEQQGS
+2676 PEEQQGK
-2683 STNFRLMVDTS
+2683 NVNNGCIYEL
-2694 NFTSLGEHTDKG
+2694 
-2706 LLIFSSDNYQFN
+2706 YQFN

-2731 ECSGVENVPFLQTL
+2731 ECSGVENVPFLQ
-2745 LALISAVDVSNL
+2745 
-2757 KYAKPFLSL
+2757 
-2766 VRRWIS
+2766 
-2772 FINFKNSF
+2772 
-2780 CQRTPEAEANLIKL
+2780 
-2794 RFINILLNR
+2794 

-2918 IKYAR
+2918 I
-2923 CTKASNLCI
+2923 
-2932 QVRKLLIYICGS
+2932 KLLIYICGS

-3053 SNNTVSGSFAF
+3053 SNNTGSFAF

-3108 FQNLMKFAPAHLARD
+3108 FQNLMKYD
-3123 FVLYIWRKMVPRF
+3123 DEMI
-3136 AEYGCR
+3136 
-3142 LVHLIPLLSETL
+3142 
-3154 VFFTDSE
+3154 
-3161 VKIFMND
+3161 
-3168 IVDYFTQER
+3168 
-3177 QAILT
+3177 
-3182 DPIFALYSKIGKK
+3182 
-3195 IPIDGFSF
+3195 
-3203 DKRPCFACHRH
+3203 
-3214 LTSSTESELSTLVKF
+3214 
-3229 AWYSSTMEFLEL
+3229 STMEFLEL

-3470 SRYEEYLNMYQSRC
+3470 SRYEEYLNMYQSR
-3484 KSMHRTIILN
+3484 
-3494 YETLILKRMAVFE
+3494 
-3507 FEHGKLDDSSL
+3507 
-3518 TSQYLKCRKSCYCC
+3518 KSCYCC

-3554 ISLFTSNVGFHGK
+3554 ISLFTSNVVTNAFYFFSHLSKYYCFPVKQGFHGK
-3567 VVTFVLNCTP
+3567 
-3577 LRSDLVCQSILY
+3577 
-3589 NLSWKYNFI
+3589 
-3598 AFDISQ
+3598 
-3604 RLAERLFYL
+3604 
-3613 LVNGTND
+3613 ND

-3645 TMADVFKVA
+3645 T
-3654 LCREQ
+3654 
-3659 TPTAQSILG
+3659 
-3668 VCLKLFASCKFVFFN
+3668 
-3683 SEENPGL
+3683 
-3690 NYMDADSSDL
+3690 SDL

-3724 SVNIQGFIAIM
+3724 SVNIQ
-3735 IKLLTYEY
+3735 
-3743 SRFIRKMTAK
+3743 AK

-3949 YPEAMRVEQF
+3949 YPE
-3959 QIQILQDS
+3959 
-3967 FQENHLRN
+3967 NHLRN

-4068 LPTTVWMRLMCLRS
+4068 LPTTGTVMQILDAVDVFEKHGVCSVIVDLLR
-4082 MAFVPIASMVREN
+4082 IASMVREN

-4234 VNGLPES
+4234 VNGLPVLLFVVFIIIL
-4241 ANGSRIREAFFN
+4241 AVFILKCFF
-4253 RGFTH
+4253 
-4258 RAVNYL
+4258 V
-4264 SNNCPSVVH
+4264 C
-4273 QLSSSSSEM
+4273 SSEM

-4606 WFANAFDANG
+4606 WFANAFDVRLCWISVISDRCSVQIICTVAGERVVFSIN
-4616 LFFQSTLFILYHDHA
+4616 FIHPVSRPRSLGYA
-4631 AWATHRLDILK
+4631 P
-4642 RFICAGHHH
+4642 FGHFET
-4651 ALFHQDGQK
+4651 FHMCWT
-4660 EEPIEFKNY
+4660 PSRV
-4669 IPYLIYFAL
+4669 IPPRW
-4678 INSIYTHMFKS
+4678 S

-4729 HLLRFTRLVES
+4729 HLLRFTSFFEFCRICEVFYCHILCFTISLIASECIVFSSMNGRCLRE
-4740 IPDPDAFF
+4740 ILHVIFLFLPIKIHVF
-4748 SNCLSM
+4748 SNNSAVCYFSLLKKPSQSVM
-4754 LPSDRFGN
+4754 LYSRFGN

-5179 NANEIRLDIE
+5179 NATCLALPKLGLQFLTVYDYLLRNFTLFRLESTYEIRLDIE

-6031 VNEPSP
+6031 
-6037 YCELTI
+6037 
-6043 DGMSQMVNF
+6043 
-6052 VYDLYVSNFDV
+6052 
-6063 IRTEQMKQ
+6063 
-6071 HGESLTPTES
+6071 
-6081 CLPVLSDNEKDE
+6081 
-6093 VKPPEEENQQSEDSA
+6093 
-6108 IVFEVL
+6108 
-6114 DE
+6114 

>member
-1 MIIAVLTAV
+1 
-10 GNAWSICSLTTNLTT
+10 
-25 CFMEDFYEQSF
+25 
-36 PLKLLPTFFKF
+36 
-47 VTEHF
+47 
-52 FNRAALRTFYFR
+52 
-64 EHTDDRII
+64 
-72 MPPRCDVWWDVMFPM
+72 MPPPCDAWWDVMVPM
-87 LNLSRRSINA
+87 LNLSRTSINA

-119 EYSSFYNS
+119 EYSSFYSS

-166 RAVNSVELKYMIA
+166 RAVNTVELKYMIA

-205 AKTPLYFSPP
+205 AKTPSSFSPP
-215 DRLAVGETMIGV
+215 DRSAVGETVISA

-234 QIWVSHRDDRIDSDA
+234 QLWFSHRDDRIDSDA
-249 AVCINAKSAEELIS
+249 ATCINAKSADELIS
-263 RFAYKSFVKNFTS
+263 RFAYKSFV
-276 ENILLAEE
+276 
-284 LHCSELLL
+284 
-292 KHFMN
+292 
-297 FKVIRQMRTA
+297 VIRQIRIA
-307 CQEAVKRKIFLD
+307 CQEAVKRSTTNVVHRQDCDQIINRQVDYCREIFLD
-319 CTSMIG
+319 CTNMIG

-352 SNICMLSIGCLG
+352 SNICMLSVGCLG
-364 IAVAINCEK
+364 IAVAINCEN

-378 PGRMEKA
+378 PGRIEKA
-385 IIVANEVF
+385 IVVANEVF

-504 ETVASRENVTKEED
+504 ETAASRENVTKEED
-518 DDISEDTDPAI
+518 GDISEDTDPAI

-560 IVADMITA
+560 IVANMITA

-575 LEITPRKQF
+575 LEIAPRKQF

-608 SLLKNSESYKVEAAV
+608 SLLKNSESYKVETAV

-631 SESVIDRSFILAFMN
+631 SDSVIDRSFILAFMN
-646 RFGINFESSGHLT
+646 WFGINFESSGHLI
-659 WPLQLN
+659 WPLQLD
-665 SMKVNL
+665 SIKVNL
-671 LAYVVLCRFMCTDPF
+671 LAYVVLCRFMCIDPF

-750 LLLRTLENL
+750 LSLRTLENL

-788 NPPVEYLKMVYENLF
+788 NPPIEYLKMIYENLF
-803 SVPDKSENGEL
+803 PVPDKSENGEL

-829 MKQSETTLGYIYGE
+829 MKQSETTLGYIYGK

-867 LGDDAILSRNLQ
+867 LGDDAILCRNLQ
-879 LALAHKQ
+879 LALARTQ
-886 SKFLSSFWLS
+886 SKFLSSSWLS
-896 NDGSAPFAAYCC
+896 DDGSAPFAAYCC

-933 LHEHQSSCL
+933 LYEHQSSCL

-953 SNVSVGFETTD
+953 SDVSVDFETTD
-964 DSDAADKQPAEYLKR
+964 DSDAADEQPAEYLKR

-992 FDRRKNTVD
+992 FDRTKNTVD

-1039 YNDEPAFNF
+1039 YNDEPAFKF
-1048 HLDFAETM
+1048 QLDFAETM

-1103 DYGPDVRLVH
+1103 DYGPDVRLLH

-1191 SASAVLHDYL
+1191 TASAVLHDYL

-1315 IINPIYVIKYLSVLL
+1315 IMNPIYVIKYLSVML
-1330 KIAISSL
+1330 KIAINSL

-1342 RQEMSSSNTILKTK
+1342 QQGIASSNTILKTK

-1362 LNNATILSDAMKIVF
+1362 LNNATILSDAMKGIF

-1399 FLVGVDFVNSL
+1399 FLVGVDFVNNL

-1447 NLPNSSIDSLEQPL
+1447 NLPNSSTDSLEQPL

-1468 YCHLLRLAKLNPG
+1468 YCHLLCLAKLNPG
-1481 KADLLIFE
+1481 NADLLIFE
-1489 HFCAW
+1489 HFSAW

-1527 TCYFSFL
+1527 TCYFAFL
-1534 IGPEDAFLIRKD
+1534 IGPADAFLIRKD
-1546 TSANGQLCISS
+1546 TSANRQLCTSS
-1557 ADDSDSVT
+1557 ADDSDSIT
-1565 NVQETNYEKS
+1565 NVQETNYES
-1575 KVVAIDC
+1575 
-1582 FAATRTGCCS
+1582 
-1592 FIVTGRHMCH
+1592 RHMCH

-1621 SACAVKCHNNH
+1621 SACAVKCHGDH
-1632 DVVYVGNEE
+1632 DAVYVGNEE

-1652 LCATSLNW
+1652 LCTASLNW
-1660 RYYYS
+1660 RYYYYS

-1673 ISNVHTISD
+1673 ISNLHTISD

-1695 NTILFDGDCAFCFGE
+1695 NTVLFDRDCAFCFGE

-1718 KDKNAHFATIHKSM
+1718 KDKNAHFDTIHKSM

-1779 ITMRLAQLPAWRKK
+1779 ITMRLAKLPAWRKK
-1793 FVSDDDHLLLCRNC
+1793 LVPDDDHLLLCRNC
-1807 SESASERHKYFYK
+1807 SESASEGPKYFYK

-1830 IAVSSYKKCITIFPV
+1830 IAVSAYKKCITIFPL
-1845 KFPLSRAASK
+1845 KFRLSRAALK
-1855 YKLEDLKIDVE
+1855 YKLGDLKIDVE

-1879 IQGINGNAAIF
+1879 MQGINGNAAIF
-1890 LVGGAYDV
+1890 LVGNICNI

-1908 LDSKKMLKLNMGNE
+1908 LDSKKMLTLNMDNE

-1992 IMSSDGC
+1992 IMSSDGR

-2033 MVVEKLEN
+2033 IVVEKLEN

-2078 TVELSDTGKQS
+2078 TVEFSDTGKQL

-2140 KSCLVWEQHTQ
+2140 KSCLVWEQNTQ
-2151 PCAVIAT
+2151 PCTVIAT

-2168 NVDDNYRNCWSEIPL
+2168 NVDDIYRNYWSEIPL

-2255 GAATLHICNTDK
+2255 GAATLHICNNDK

-2280 SQKESVPS
+2280 SQKERVPS
-2288 FLAVANQLK
+2288 FLAVANHLK
-2297 YVNSDVSRW
+2297 YVSSDVSRW

-2333 IMMVHSIHLYGRSK
+2333 IMMVHSVHLYGRSK

-2362 QFSTFGKDDSAML
+2362 QFSTFGKDESAVL
-2375 ELFNG
+2375 ELFNR
-2380 LHCKQQCTMACVGLQ
+2380 LHCKQQYTMACVGLQ

-2401 GAVCNFLRLYH
+2401 GA
-2412 MNDGMQER
+2412 
-2420 KKFFFKNLNLNL
+2420 
-2432 DKFHQLLTFN
+2432 
-2442 STLFLKNQAKCF
+2442 
-2454 IDHFLSMPDMNR
+2454 DMNR
-2466 VRIYKQMLKE
+2466 VRMYKQMLKK
-2476 MEFLLPDPEILDMIV
+2476 MEYLLPDTEVLDMIV

-2514 DSQLLDG
+2514 SSQLLDR
-2521 LMVLFWKAVVG
+2521 LMVLFWKAVVS

-2576 CAILS
+2576 CAILN

-2623 SQDGQEHGSELFT
+2623 SQDGQEHASELFT

-2643 EDDIVNYNFSTLSN
+2643 EDDIVKYDFSTLSN
-2657 YLQKMKRHAS
+2657 YLQKMKRRAS

-2694 NFTSLGEHTDKG
+2694 NFTSLGGHTDKG

-2718 ILLMLHYLTPYFG
+2718 ILLMLHYLTPHFG
-2731 ECSGVENVPFLQTL
+2731 ECSGVENIPFLQTL
-2745 LALISAVDVSNL
+2745 LALTSAVDVSNL

-2772 FINFKNSF
+2772 FIDFKNSF
-2780 CQRTPEAEANLIKL
+2780 CQRTPEAEAKLIKL

-2833 PKLANLV
+2833 PKLANFV

-2965 RHSRHIFSESTCV
+2965 SHSRRIFSESTYV

-3015 LLANCEILNEL
+3015 LLANYEILHEL

-3053 SNNTVSGSFAF
+3053 STNTVSGSFAF
-3064 SPEMARTL
+3064 LPEMARTL
-3072 ATAVFTNS
+3072 AIAVFTNS

-3093 LHTNEGPQNIEPMQF
+3093 LHTREGPQNIEPMQF

-3123 FVLYIWRKMVPRF
+3123 FVLYIWRKIVPRF

-3154 VFFTDSE
+3154 VFLTDSE

-3250 VLTITQKMRI
+3250 VLTITQKMRM
-3260 KMIKNMRVYYSSRES
+3260 KMIKNMLVYYSSRES

-3316 IHYCEFYDIKPKPPP
+3316 IQYCEFYDIKPKPPP
-3331 LQTFFNCENCM
+3331 LQNFFNCENCM

-3353 HVALVCENCDGVNM
+3353 HVALVCENCDEVNM
-3367 NETAFLCKFCGK
+3367 NERAFLCKFCGR

-3394 ASLSPVMNR
+3394 ASLSPVMNG

-3437 LEVSVLSAEHDVF
+3437 LEVSVLSAEHDVS
-3450 EGTETQASSENNA
+3450 EGTETQASSENSA

-3470 SRYEEYLNMYQSRC
+3470 SRYEEYLNMYRSRC
-3484 KSMHRTIILN
+3484 KSMHRAIILN
-3494 YETLILKRMAVFE
+3494 YE
-3507 FEHGKLDDSSL
+3507 
-3518 TSQYLKCRKSCYCC
+3518 
-3532 TLWSCNAVLI
+3532 
-3542 LIDNLLRKVNFD
+3542 
-3554 ISLFTSNVGFHGK
+3554 
-3567 VVTFVLNCTP
+3567 
-3577 LRSDLVCQSILY
+3577 
-3589 NLSWKYNFI
+3589 
-3598 AFDISQ
+3598 
-3604 RLAERLFYL
+3604 
-3613 LVNGTND
+3613 ND

-3645 TMADVFKVA
+3645 TLADVFKVA

-3683 SEENPGL
+3683 FEENPGL
-3690 NYMDADSSDL
+3690 NYTDADSSDL

-3713 VLKKPPYQEVQ
+3713 VLEKPPYQEVQ

-3763 TLRVQIFENLLNRM
+3763 TLRVQIFQNLLNRM
-3777 IPLLSKCEDRI
+3777 IPLLSKREDRI

-3812 FFSTFLQVTSREI
+3812 FFSTFLQVISREV

-3882 RSMVV
+3882 RSIVV
-3887 KRSGSV
+3887 KRSGSL
-3893 KYAQVHF
+3893 KYAQDHF

-3927 SESAARNWQYVL
+3927 SESAARNWQHVL

-3949 YPEAMRVEQF
+3949 YP
-3959 QIQILQDS
+3959 IQILQDS

-3982 LSTDNDMGPRM
+3982 LSTDSDMGPRM

-4068 LPTTVWMRLMCLRS
+4068 LPTTEETDLSNVALIHQIRGEAALVKCLDAVDVFEKHGVCSVIVDLLR
-4082 MAFVPIASMVREN
+4082 IASMVREN
-4095 RLALLSPEI
+4095 RLALLSPEM

-4234 VNGLPES
+4234 VSGLPAY

-4282 ETFLRKPALDYV
+4282 EAFLRKPALDYV

-4321 TLELIPNNERNLG
+4321 TLELTPNNERNLG

-4342 QLNEN
+4342 QLSEN
-4347 TATSH
+4347 PTTSH

-4503 EIELNEQLLMM
+4503 EIELNEQLFMM

-4525 PGKPL
+4525 PGKLL

-4579 IAMDKDDDDGNRLR
+4579 IAMDKDDNDGNRLR

-4631 AWATHRLDILK
+4631 AWAAHRLDILK

-4651 ALFHQDGQK
+4651 ALFHQDSQK

-4689 VSSVLPGTDDNW
+4689 VSSVLPGTDDSW

-4715 LYNSSTQLFATYEN
+4715 LYNSSAQLFTTYEN
-4729 HLLRFTRLVES
+4729 HLLRFTSFFEFCRICGLLES

-4748 SNCLSM
+4748 SNCLSV
-4754 LPSDRFGN
+4754 LPSDQ
-4762 RRPGANMMKSKR
+4762 K
-4774 SVPTVEEMAHEKLT
+4774 EEPIEFKNYIPYLIYFALINSIYTHMFK
-4788 RIAASYWASFGNAH
+4788 IAASYWASFGNAH

-4879 EKEFEKFFTRV
+4879 EEEFEKFFTRV

-4914 CFTSVAAREQC
+4914 CFTSVEIVSIRTVVQKIISLPMWICLPEAAREQC

-4979 EQCDLNSIRY
+4979 EQCDLNLIRY

-5066 IIHVERITKLQKY
+5066 IIHVERITKLQELVFQKY

-5124 NNTNDST
+5124 NNMDDST

-5167 WNEKMVPVGYFK
+5167 WNEKMVPVGNFK
-5179 NANEIRLDIE
+5179 NATCLALPKLGLQFLTLYDYLLRNFTLFRLESTYEIRLDIE

-5257 WESLRKHDVGFL
+5257 WESAPHRRDLRKHDVGFL

-5344 MMQHEK
+5344 MLQHEQ

-5384 CECVVPSWFNDLLL
+5384 SECVLPSWFNDLLL

-5635 KSKQLRRVGEIFP
+5635 KSMQLRRVGEIFP

-5669 KGELNYEQNMQIA
+5669 EGELNYEQNMQIA
-5682 HSCWNYIRNIFD
+5682 HSCWNYICNIFD

-6037 YCELTI
+6037 YCELTM

-6052 VYDLYVSNFDV
+6052 VYDLYVSNFDA
-6063 IRTEQMKQ
+6063 IRTEQMKR

-6081 CLPVLSDNEKDE
+6081 CLPVLLDNEKDE
-6093 VKPPEEENQQSEDSA
+6093 VKPPEEENQQPKDSA